1 MSIRAKILL
10 YCSIVTIS
18 LVGVVYFLIYTL
30 FYNYREVAF
39 QQNQTLKIETTL
51 QLLTE
56 MKNVDKALIESMD
69 QSTIYSLY
77 DEKLLIFDKEKN
89 LIYSSLDDTPIPFY
103 KSLLNKL
110 SSYNKIVEQK
120 DSLYDVVGIYFEHE
134 GKAFYGIRK
143 AYDASG
149 YSTLKY
155 IKDVLVV
162 SFIAITLTLIILL
175 YYLSGKITQSI
186 LHVTRQI
193 KNYHFE
199 TNASPIYTA
208 NTKDEIALLVER
220 FNELM
225 VKMNKAYLFQKH
237 AVHHISHEL
246 KTPIAVLVSNFEK
259 IEKETNIDTI
269 KEYINIQKEGTK
281 SLSDI
286 INSLLEIAKVESG
299 KDIQQSTVRVDEL
312 LYDISDELSAIYPA
326 FRCSIE
332 YDSSIE
338 DEKMLTVSANPRL
351 LKAAM
356 SNLMLNCSQYSFDGS
371 AKIILS
377 VDDKSLQIEYINNGI
392 PINVEE
398 QQYLFQ
404 HFFRGENSKG
414 KKGFGLGLV
423 LVHKILTLHNGGINY
438 TVEGTNT
445 NKFTM
450 FLPLS

>member
-10 YCSIVTIS
+10 YCSIITIS
-18 LVGVVYFLIYTL
+18 LIGMVYFLIYTL
-30 FYNYREVAF
+30 FYNYRETAF
-39 QQNQTLKIETTL
+39 QQKQTLKIETTL
-51 QLLTE
+51 ELLTDI
-56 MKNVDKALIESMD
+56 KNIDKALIESMD
-69 QSTIYSLY
+69 QLTINGLY

-89 LIYSSLDDTPIPFY
+89 LIYSSIDDTPIP
-103 KSLLNKL
+103 L
-110 SSYNKIVEQK
+110 SDKYLSELSTVNRRIEQK
-120 DSLYDVVGIYFEHE
+120 DSLYDIVGIYLEHE
-134 GKAFYGIRK
+134 GKGFYGISK
-143 AYDASG
+143 AYDLSG

-155 IKDVLVV
+155 IKNVLVI

-175 YYLSGKITQSI
+175 YYLSGKITHSI
-186 LHVTRQI
+186 QNVTRQI

-199 TNASPIYTA
+199 TNASPISTL

-225 VKMNKAYLFQKH
+225 MKMNKAYLFQKH

-259 IEKETNIDTI
+259 IEKESNIDVI
-269 KEYINIQKEGTK
+269 KEYISIQKEGTK
-281 SLSDI
+281 SLSGI

-299 KDIQQSTVRVDEL
+299 KEIQQSKVRVDEL
-312 LYDISDELSAIYPA
+312 LYDISDELSAIYPN
-326 FRCSIE
+326 FRYSIE
-332 YDSSIE
+332 YDSIIE
-338 DEKMLTVSANPRL
+338 DEKMLTISANPRL
-351 LKAAM
+351 IKAAL

-377 VDDKSLQIEYINNGI
+377 VDDKILKIEYINNGI
-392 PINVEE
+392 PINTEE

-423 LVHKILTLHNGGINY
+423 LVHKILALHNGQINY

-445 NKFTM
+445 NKFTIL
-450 FLPLS
+450 LPLS